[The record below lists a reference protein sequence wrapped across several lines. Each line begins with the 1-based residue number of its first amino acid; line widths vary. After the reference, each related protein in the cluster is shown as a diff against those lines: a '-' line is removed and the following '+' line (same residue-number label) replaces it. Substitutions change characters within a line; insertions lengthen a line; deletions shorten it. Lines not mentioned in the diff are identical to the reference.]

1 MRFSKLKIYFS
12 IILTIGAV
20 LIVLPTFINI
30 DKIPYWMTKIL
41 PEKTIKLGLDLQG
54 GLHLVLGVEVDKVV
68 LDSADRFL
76 TRIKEQIEEDKVQV
90 ESVLRVADTSSISIR
105 FINAEDSSKI
115 RKLISSYGVFVNIS
129 SAPNELLYD
138 FTDEYKVTVKERAVS
153 QTIEAIRNRID
164 EFGVNEPSI
173 QAQGTDRILIQLP
186 GVKDPDRAK
195 GIVGRTA
202 KLEFKLV
209 IDDQNFSTV
218 KLNELV
224 AKAKE
229 EGIEFDEK
237 NISYNEYIINLN
249 KYLESFI
256 PENSIVLFERIDNK
270 ETLAKS
276 YIPYLLEKP
285 TKLGGD
291 HLVDAFVLFDNT
303 NNKPYVSF
311 ELSIVGSKIFEELTG
326 NNIGKRLAIVLDNN
340 IYSAPTIQS
349 KISRQG
355 QITLGGLRSLQA
367 MQEEAQDLALVLRA
381 GALPAELVFEEE
393 RVVGPTLGMDS
404 IKQGSYAMILGTFLI
419 LIFMFFY
426 YRKAGLI
433 ADLALILNIIFIA
446 ASLILFE
453 ATLTLPGIAGILLT
467 IGMSVDANI
476 IVFERIREEIR
487 SGNNIRASVEAGYA
501 KALSTIIDA
510 NVTTAIAGIVLFQ
523 YGTGPIK
530 GFAVTLLI
538 GIVFS
543 VFTAIFISKWIFRY
557 FVNRKNLNKISI

>member
-1 MRFSKLKIYFS
+1 MRFGKLKIYFS
-12 IILTIGAV
+12 ILITFVSI
-20 LIVLPTFINI
+20 LIVLPTFINL
-30 DKIPYWMTKIL
+30 DKVPFWMTKIL
-41 PEKTIKLGLDLQG
+41 PENKIKLGLDLQG
-54 GLHLVLGVEVDKVV
+54 GLHLVLGVEVDKVI
-68 LDSADRFL
+68 LESTDRFI
-76 TRIKEQIEEDKVQV
+76 TRIKEQLEEDKV
-90 ESVLRVADTSSISIR
+90 EFKSVLRVANTSNISIN
-105 FINAEDSSKI
+105 FNKQDDVSKI
-115 RKLISSYGVFVNIS
+115 RKLVSSFGVFINLS
-129 SAPNELLYD
+129 SSQQELIYD
-138 FTDEYKVTVKERAVS
+138 FTDEYKTTIKERAVS

-173 QAQGTDRILIQLP
+173 QAQGTDRVLIQLP
-186 GVKDPDRAK
+186 GVKDPERAK
-195 GIVGRTA
+195 AIVGRTA
-202 KLEFKLV
+202 KLEFKIV
-209 IDDQNFSTV
+209 VENQEFNQA
-218 KLNELV
+218 KLNELLE
-224 AKAKE
+224 KAKNE
-229 EGIEFDEK
+229 NIIYDEK
-237 NISYNEYIINLN
+237 VLSYNDYVLKLN
-249 KYLESFI
+249 QYLEEFL
-256 PENSIVLFERIDNK
+256 PENTIILFERIDNK
-270 ETLAKS
+270 ETLAKTFV
-276 YIPYLLEKP
+276 PYLLEKT

-355 QITLGGLRSLQA
+355 QITLGGMRSLQA

-393 RVVGPTLGMDS
+393 RVVGPSLGIDS

-419 LIFMFFY
+419 IIFMFVY

-433 ADLALILNIIFIA
+433 ADLALILNILFITA
-446 ASLILFE
+446 TLILFE
-453 ATLTLPGIAGILLT
+453 ATLTLPGIAGVLLT

-487 SGNNIRASVEAGYA
+487 SGNNIRASVESGYA

-557 FVNRKNLNKISI
+557 FINRKNIVKISI